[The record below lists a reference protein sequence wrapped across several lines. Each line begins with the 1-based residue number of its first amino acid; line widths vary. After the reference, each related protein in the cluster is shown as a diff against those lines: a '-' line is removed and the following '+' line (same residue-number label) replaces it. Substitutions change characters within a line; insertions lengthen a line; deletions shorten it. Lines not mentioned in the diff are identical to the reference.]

1 MPNEIKL
8 YGVIGEDIRAVEVKQ
23 QIDAMDQSQPLVV
36 RIHSEGGSVADGL
49 AIYDAFQAYAGQ
61 KKAVIESAAFSIASY
76 IAMAFEDVEITENGY
91 LMIHNP
97 HMEISG
103 DDAAL
108 AHGSSVLSKL
118 KESMVNAY
126 ASKTGKGTDE
136 VLSIMAAETWVN
148 AQEALAAGYVNRIAP
163 PKKVKAVARLVKMP
177 QRVFASLCSDG
188 SDAVAKRVEQK
199 EKPMS
204 NTQPVAASLAEIKAA
219 FPKAKAE
226 FVLNCI
232 ERQLPM
238 ASVMTEA
245 LAAMEEELQEV
256 KAKLAQYEQKEQES
270 QAKSMQDEEEMKA
283 KAMETEEDD
292 DEEPEAKVKA
302 KAKLG
307 VKPVAKSASGSMPKQ
322 SATAQWT
329 GAVSAKVNGG
339 LSRAQAIHAVERDFP
354 GLRLQMIEE
363 ANASR

>member
-1 MPNEIKL
+1 MSNELKL
-8 YGVIGEDIRAVEVKQ
+8 YGVIGEDVRASDVKQ
-23 QIDAMDQSQPLVV
+23 QIDAMDQSQPLTV
-36 RIHSEGGSVADGL
+36 RIHSEGGSVIDGL
-49 AIYDAFQAYAGQ
+49 AIYDAIQAYAGP

-103 DDAAL
+103 DDTAL
-108 AHGSSVLSKL
+108 AHGATVLAKL
-118 KESMVNAY
+118 KDSMVQAY
-126 ASKTGKGTDE
+126 QRKTGMGEAD
-136 VLSIMAAETWVN
+136 VLKVMAGETWIN

-163 PKKVKAVARLVKMP
+163 AKQVKAVARLVKMP
-177 QRVFASLCSDG
+177 RGGYTSLCGDGSEAVTQRVQ
-188 SDAVAKRVEQK
+188 QK
-199 EKPMS
+199 DLPMS
-204 NTQPVAASLAEIKAA
+204 DTKPVAASLAEIKAA

-245 LAAMEEELQEV
+245 LAAMDEEMQAL
-256 KAKLAQYEQKEQES
+256 KAKLAQYEQQEEQ
-270 QAKSMQDEEEMKA
+270 AKA
-283 KAMETEEDD
+283 KAMEDEKEMEAKAMEHPEKD
-292 DEEPEAKVKA
+292 DEEVEAKA
-302 KAKLG
+302 KAKARLG
-307 VKPVAKSASGSMPKQ
+307 VKPVARSAGGSTPKQ

-329 GAVSAKVNGG
+329 GSVSAKVAAG
-339 LSRAQAIHAVERDFP
+339 LSRAQAIHAVEREFP
-354 GLRLQMIEE
+354 GLREQMIEE